1 MDDELRVAITA
12 LQSGDDAHSQQAAAE
27 IAHLVRREPAEGA
40 AELWRAILEEVAA
53 GGLRTPRLLTLLG
66 MTREPVPECVPLC
79 LNLLRI
85 REDGTSVL
93 LTDSMLGAAASVAR
107 VDPRALL
114 PDLNAMSRAGGVA
127 QDADREAA
135 GVLQRLLAISSKLLE
150 QFPDNAVTDMTRWLW
165 YDCAAF
171 DLMTLSDFVGLHVQQ
186 TGADNSLVGLLV
198 DLVELVPVI
207 ADQKKY
213 AGDVLQQSGVGDE
226 VIEQLQTAYRAI
238 RVAPVVEHAESL
250 TVVDPEAPSP
260 DHRVDEWLALFAA
273 DDEHVIEFA
282 RAGLDQIF
290 EASPRLAWWVAV
302 TVDALPEWR
311 RRQDINWALIQ
322 TSVWRDEATLSVP
335 PSVLQRWLDTPQ
347 LLNSN
352 GTIIALDLL
361 GRQQPHAIAQQ
372 YLHRAVAASIGG
384 PAEIMMGGLWRALVA
399 TAPATVLAVLSRW
412 VAFGFGQ
419 NDFVVF
425 LVGLLTRRVK
435 EEPALLDTLAE
446 SLVAGPEMPDN
457 VIDVARNVLKA
468 LGEQLQENPGT

>member
-12 LQSGDDAHSQQAAAE
+12 LQSGDDAQSQQAAAE
-27 IAHLVRREPAEGA
+27 IAHLVRREPAESA
-40 AELWRAILEEVAA
+40 AELSRAILEEVAA
-53 GGLRTPRLLTLLG
+53 GGLRTPRLFTLLG
-66 MTREPVPECVPLC
+66 MTREPVPECVPLS
-79 LNLLRI
+79 LDLLRI

-93 LTDSMLGAAASVAR
+93 STDSMLGAAAIVAR
-107 VDPRALL
+107 VNPRALL

-150 QFPDNAVTDMTRWLW
+150 EFPDNAVTDMTRWLW
-165 YDCAAF
+165 YDCAVF

-186 TGADNSLVGLLV
+186 TGADNALVGLLV
-198 DLVELVPVI
+198 DLVELVPVS

-238 RVAPVVEHAESL
+238 RVATVVDHV
-250 TVVDPEAPSP
+250 TIVDPEAPSP

-273 DDEHVIEFA
+273 DDERVLEFA

-311 RRQDINWALIQ
+311 RRQDIRWALIQ
-322 TSVWRDEATLSVP
+322 TSIWRDDATLSVP

-347 LLNSN
+347 LLSSN
-352 GTIIALDLL
+352 ETIIALELL
-361 GRQQPHAIAQQ
+361 GRQQPHAIAQR

-384 PAEIMMGGLWRALVA
+384 SAEIMMGGLWRALVA
-399 TAPATVLAVLSRW
+399 TEPAAVLAVLSRW

-419 NDFVVF
+419 NDFLVF
-425 LVGLLTRRVK
+425 LIELLTQRVK
-435 EEPALLDTLAE
+435 EEPELLDMLAE
-446 SLVAGPEMPDN
+446 SLVAGPDMPDN
-457 VIDVARNVLKA
+457 AIDVARNVLKA
-468 LGEQLQENPGT
+468 LREQLQENPGT